1 MKYVSGRRV
10 CTISLVVS
18 LGLMVLLLFGCSR
31 YNNVAVFS
39 KPVTDHNAIL
49 YTPWNPTKKVCVL
62 PFENLSKE
70 SDADLKV
77 MEIFLTELFSGRI
90 FEDIVDPVQANAAL
104 MGLRIRKPNSLD
116 KETIKALGERLDVQY
131 LILGT
136 VTDYTYG
143 KNKGSAAQVG
153 LNVRM
158 LDVETGN
165 ILWTGNSFKDGSI
178 SAGRIFGFTDG
189 PNPAKLSKEACLHII
204 NSLQSQ
210 IRKSSP
216 KKSFWNIKK
225 AESKDKADELKENK
239 KEQEQKEDQ
248 EEEQVVINHQDS
260 VEKRR

>member
-1 MKYVSGRRV
+1 MKYLSGRRV
-10 CTISLVVS
+10 CTISLFVS

-31 YNNVAVFS
+31 YSSVAVFS

-143 KNKGSAAQVG
+143 KIKGSAAQVG

-158 LDVETGN
+158 LDVDTGN
-165 ILWTGNSFKDGSI
+165 ILWTGNCYKDGSI

-189 PNPAKLSKEACLHII
+189 PNPAKLSKEACLNII

-216 KKSFWNIKK
+216 KKSFWKIRK
-225 AESKDKADELKENK
+225 AASKDKADELKENK
-239 KEQEQKEDQ
+239 EEQKGEQ
-248 EEEQVVINHQDS
+248 EEQVVINHQDS